1 MLKEIFEVFFG
12 RSWAGFFKSVGKIR
26 DPDSNESLK
35 PVDYDAKKNFAADE
49 RIGCK
54 LVIKLSG

>member
-35 PVDYDAKKNFAADE
+35 PGDYDAKKFLPKMNE
-49 RIGCK
+49 
-54 LVIKLSG
+54 LVASWSLS

>member
-26 DPDSNESLK
+26 DPDSNDSLR
-35 PVDYDAKKNFAADE
+35 PVEYEEKKLCPKVYGFAQS
-49 RIGCK
+49 R
-54 LVIKLSG
+54 S

>member
-35 PVDYDAKKNFAADE
+35 PGDYDAKKKILPKMNE
-49 RIGCK
+49 
-54 LVIKLSG
+54 LVASWSLS